1 MPSGVPVPRTMLLSL
16 KSGDVVV
23 DWGNNR
29 IQDIITGDF
38 ITLEND
44 DYGQSV
50 NDGELEIM
58 KKNGQIIKYDS
69 RMVYILPLP
78 EPPLN
83 TID

>member
-1 MPSGVPVPRTMLLSL
+1 MSDGVPVPRTMLFSL

-38 ITLEND
+38 ITLD
-44 DYGQSV
+44 DDEYGQSV

-58 KKNGQIIKYDS
+58 KKNGQIINYDKH
-69 RMVYILPLP
+69 MVYIGPLP
-78 EPPLN
+78 EPPLR
-83 TID
+83 TMD

>member
-1 MPSGVPVPRTMLLSL
+1 MSDGIPVPRTMLISL
-16 KSGDVVV
+16 KTGDIVV

-38 ITLEND
+38 ITLDED
-44 DYGQSV
+44 EFGQTV

-58 KKNGQIIKYDS
+58 KKNGQILNYDS
-69 RMVYILPLP
+69 RMVYIGPLP
-78 EPPLN
+78 EPPLQ

>member
-16 KSGDVVV
+16 KSGDIVV

-38 ITLEND
+38 VSLEDGD
-44 DYGQSV
+44 DGETV
-50 NDGELEIM
+50 HDGELEIM
-58 KKNGQIIKYDS
+58 KKNGQILSYDA
-69 RMVYILPLP
+69 RMVYIGPLP
-78 EPPLN
+78 EPPIR

>member
-1 MPSGVPVPRTMLLSL
+1 MSSGVPVPRTMLFSL

-38 ITLEND
+38 VSLEEGED
-44 DYGQSV
+44 GQSV
-50 NDGELEIM
+50 HDGELEIM
-58 KKNGQIIKYDS
+58 KKNGQIINYDS
-69 RMVYILPLP
+69 RMVYIGPLP
-78 EPPLN
+78 EPPLR